1 MASIEWQNY
10 LADILRDA
18 GLVVIEEP
26 GWKARTQSTRNP
38 YKPVGL
44 LNHHTAPPNPY
55 PVDRLY
61 QKCNLFIA
69 RNGNVHVV
77 SGGYQWDSG
86 NGSPA
91 VLAEVIDGSFPGG
104 RAKDRG
110 IPLEPDVSGNP
121 YFIDIE
127 VDHPGD
133 GSPLPDVQFEALI
146 RTDAAILLHKGWG
159 VQQLLGHSEWTPRKI
174 DPRWDG
180 SWRPMPSIRAAVQD
194 MMEEMMARFDDV
206 PVTHTFYEDI
216 EWLAEEGFTR
226 PSDNPSTPDVDE
238 SRLFRPDEP
247 VTRGQLAAFLRRA
260 TS

>member
-1 MASIEWQNY
+1 MATVYWQNY
-10 LADILRDA
+10 LADVLNDA

-26 GWKARTQSTRNP
+26 GWKARTQPTRNVYSP
-38 YKPVGL
+38 IGI

-55 PVDRLY
+55 PVERLY
-61 QKCNLFIA
+61 SKCNLFIA

-77 SGGYQWDSG
+77 SGGYQYDSG
-86 NGSPA
+86 KGSPK
-91 VLAEVIDGSFPGG
+91 VLAEVVNGSFPGG
-104 RAKDRG
+104 RAVDRG
-110 IPLEPDVSGNP
+110 IQRDPYVSGNP

-133 GSPLPDVQFEALI
+133 GSPLPAVQFDALVLS
-146 RTDAAILLHKGWG
+146 DAAILLHKNWG

-180 SWRPMPSIRAAVQD
+180 SWKPMPGIRLAVQEA
-194 MMEEMMARFDDV
+194 MEDLMARFTDV
-206 PVTHTFYEDI
+206 PESHLFYDDI
-216 EWLAEEGFTR
+216 EWLAEEGITR

-247 VTRGQLAAFLRRA
+247 VTRGQMAAFLRRLRI
-260 TS
+260 